1 MEKILFINACVRPES
16 RTLVMAKCLLEYL
29 GNDYAEVK
37 VTNESMKPL
46 DLKVLNERT
55 EKIRSADFSDSMF
68 APARQF
74 VRAETIVIAAP
85 FWDLSFPSCLKIYF
99 ENIMV
104 SGLTFTY
111 QSGKPEGLCR
121 AKRLYY
127 VTTAGGF
134 ISSDFGFSYVK
145 ALAKTFFGIPEVKC
159 FSAEG
164 LDIIG
169 NDVARIM
176 QDAEK
181 MIRCEM
187 KSRRVGNVQKTRNQ
201 DER

>member
-1 MEKILFINACVRPES
+1 
-16 RTLVMAKCLLEYL
+16 
-29 GNDYAEVK
+29 
-37 VTNESMKPL
+37 MKPL

-74 VRAETIVIAAP
+74 VEAETVVIAAP
-85 FWDLSFPSCLKIYF
+85 FWDLSFPSSLKIYF
-99 ENIMV
+99 ENILV

-111 QSGKPEGLCR
+111 QSGRPEGLCR

-127 VTTAGGF
+127 VTTAGG
-134 ISSDFGFSYVK
+134 ILSPDFGFTYVR
-145 ALAKTFFGIPEVKC
+145 ALAETFFGIPEVKC
-159 FSAEG
+159 FRAEG

-176 QDAEK
+176 QDAKET
-181 MIRCEM
+181 IRREI
-187 KSRRVGNVQKTRNQ
+187 KSYRAGGVQKTRSQ